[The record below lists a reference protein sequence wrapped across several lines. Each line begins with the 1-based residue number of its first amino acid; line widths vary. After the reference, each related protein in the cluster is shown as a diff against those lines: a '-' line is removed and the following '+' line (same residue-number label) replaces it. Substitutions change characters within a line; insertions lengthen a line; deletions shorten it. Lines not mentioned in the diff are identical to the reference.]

1 MEWST
6 EEVLKETINRL
17 TQGGLSYFHI
27 ETLSDVDH
35 EEDWDKVK
43 MKFN

>member
-1 MEWST
+1 
-6 EEVLKETINRL
+6 VLKETINRL
-17 TQGGLSYFHI
+17 TQEGLSYFHI

-43 MKFN
+43 MNLTKTFF